1 MAINGK
7 QKPSEANGGSIVK
20 QGFDVYV
27 DLQYSNGRVQ
37 SETFTEEPW
46 KHFGNP
52 VSAYLSSR
60 REKLGEFQK
69 MEIDHPESWKRIERE
84 RDRIAALRKRFKG
97 NELKESLME
106 DLNTARKALRD
117 VLWGNISEHEKE
129 VKNNRFIN
137 QKQRSARLEVLK
149 RLKCAKRPTEE
160 SEEVTR
166 KREETEGFKA
176 GVMYF
181 KKWGNAWEGHSHEN
195 CEETYPNQKLSI
207 QKILDPKNA
216 KNPLA
221 HKPRGDELRYFHFPA
236 NNMEW
241 IEKAMNILICGD
253 SAIFD
258 STAQTGKILARGF
271 WRGQM
276 YGSGERGI
284 TSHGTRHAKKM
295 ATGPIHTRHMRSRCA
310 VIPRGKL
317 LYQEFR
323 EDTYL
328 ILEMPANPNLQLQDA
343 TRSVP
348 DQSKNEG
355 KDIAIFLPYLHWETS
370 SRRAKMTEIVDEVI
384 RPQGQK
390 KVDDQNMA
398 DIVENK
404 RKPTGKRPEYR
415 HYIGNYLIAIAKVA
429 EEMDYEDDEHLLRE
443 SISAKAPLHARRT
456 LDQYYFPTLE
466 DTSMRD
472 RDQVVYR
479 GTKYGSP
486 RVVMVDQL
494 WLWIMNDNDGEET
507 NQTHPASTRVY
518 GCALNRKR
526 LALYTISCSRVF
538 FDRTKPL
545 DQRPEVMDLFASAIG
560 QVTEQTTVAYES
572 FWHNL
577 SIESSINPSVDGN
590 ISHHRRLDINPEGVI
605 LQEAQDIA
613 EELRMMG
620 QVFTDQWKVTKDLR
634 RYLRY
639 PEGEGIE
646 QPRELAALEKLI
658 VRLLNQRDSVKQHFQ
673 ETSVEKAHNPASQ
686 TAINLQ
692 SAAYEAEV
700 LLENIEDRRAEIQ
713 DLESSALRI
722 CQQLEGLL
730 SLKQQQA
737 SIVEA
742 KAALLRA
749 DESYKQGRAIMAFT
763 LVTIFFLPLGFVA
776 TFFGMNNREINGA
789 DWLSLD
795 EQIRYMFIVTIATV
809 IIIVSV
815 AFSAWPRAA
824 VRLLVHVPF
833 VWFGEHTG
841 LYKYWKASPVHHEKL
856 ERRASRFL
864 GEAERRKL
872 KRKHPSNINHD
883 RITRS
888 YNNSM
893 AREDK
898 ETTPRNSWRD
908 RLGISKQVPETAA
921 TV

>member
-1 MAINGK
+1 M
-7 QKPSEANGGSIVK
+7 
-20 QGFDVYV
+20 
-27 DLQYSNGRVQ
+27 
-37 SETFTEEPW
+37 
-46 KHFGNP
+46 
-52 VSAYLSSR
+52 
-60 REKLGEFQK
+60 
-69 MEIDHPESWKRIERE
+69 
-84 RDRIAALRKRFKG
+84 
-97 NELKESLME
+97 
-106 DLNTARKALRD
+106 
-117 VLWGNISEHEKE
+117 
-129 VKNNRFIN
+129 
-137 QKQRSARLEVLK
+137 
-149 RLKCAKRPTEE
+149 
-160 SEEVTR
+160 
-166 KREETEGFKA
+166 
-176 GVMYF
+176 
-181 KKWGNAWEGHSHEN
+181 
-195 CEETYPNQKLSI
+195 
-207 QKILDPKNA
+207 KIL
-216 KNPLA
+216 
-221 HKPRGDELRYFHFPA
+221 
-236 NNMEW
+236 
-241 IEKAMNILICGD
+241 CGD
-253 SAIFD
+253 SARSD
-258 STAQTGKILARGF
+258 TTAQTGKILARGF

-295 ATGPIHTRHMRSRCA
+295 ATGPIHARHMRSRCS
-310 VIPRGKL
+310 VIPRANSKL
-317 LYQEFR
+317 K
-323 EDTYL
+323 
-328 ILEMPANPNLQLQDA
+328 LQDA
-343 TRSVP
+343 TCNVP

-370 SRRAKMTEIVDEVI
+370 SRRAKMAEIVDEVI
-384 RPQGQK
+384 RPQGQE
-390 KVDDQNMA
+390 KVDQQSLA

-404 RKPTGKRPEYR
+404 RKPTGKKPEYR
-415 HYIGNYLIAIAKVA
+415 HYIGNYLMAVAKVA
-429 EEMDYEDDEHLLRE
+429 EEMDYEDDEHLLRK
-443 SISAKAPLHARRT
+443 SIRAQAPLHTRRT

-466 DTSMRD
+466 DTSLRD

-494 WLWIMNDNDGEET
+494 WLWILNDNTIITSFPRRWGRNKPDPSGVHKSLRVRLEQEEISSI
-507 NQTHPASTRVY
+507 HH
-518 GCALNRKR
+518 
-526 LALYTISCSRVF
+526 LALIIIDQCSRVF
-538 FDRTKPL
+538 FERTKPL

-560 QVTEQTTVAYES
+560 HVTEQTTVAYES
-572 FWHNL
+572 FWRNL

-620 QVFTDQWKVTKDLR
+620 QVFTDQWKVTKDLK
-634 RYLRY
+634 RYLKY
-639 PEGEGIE
+639 PEGEGNE

-658 VRLLNQRDSVKQHFQ
+658 VRLLSQQDSVKQHSPD
-673 ETSVEKAHNPASQ
+673 TSVNSQDTSVKEVNNPTSQ
-686 TAINLQ
+686 TATNLQ
-692 SAAYEAEV
+692 SAAYEAAV

-856 ERRASRFL
+856 DRRAARFL

-872 KRKHPSNINHD
+872 KKKHLSNINHD
-883 RITRS
+883 RIARS
-888 YNNSM
+888 CDNPTG
-893 AREDK
+893 REVK
-898 ETTPRNSWRD
+898 ETMPRSSWRD
-908 RLGISKQVPETAA
+908 RLRINKEVPETAIFA

>member
-7 QKPSEANGGSIVK
+7 QKPSEANGGSFEK

-37 SETFTEEPW
+37 SETFNKEPW

-69 MEIDHPESWKRIERE
+69 MKAEPWESVERE
-84 RDRIAALRKRFKG
+84 RNRIAALRKRFRE
-97 NELKESLME
+97 NDLKRSLMD
-106 DLNTARKALRD
+106 DLDAARKALRD
-117 VLWGNISEHEKE
+117 VLWGDISEHEKE
-129 VKNNRFIN
+129 VNNNRSIN
-137 QKQRSARLEVLK
+137 QKQRSAQLEVLK
-149 RLKCAKRPTEE
+149 RLKCAKPPTEE
-160 SEEVTR
+160 NEWITG
-166 KREETEGFKA
+166 KREETEGFRA

-181 KKWGNAWEGHSHEN
+181 RKSKLGNAWKGHSHEH
-195 CEETYPNQKLSI
+195 CDETYPNQKLSI

-216 KNPLA
+216 ENPLA
-221 HKPRGDELRYFHFPA
+221 QMPHGDELRYFHFPA

-241 IEKAMNILICGD
+241 IEKAMNILCGD
-253 SAIFD
+253 SARSD
-258 STAQTGKILARGF
+258 TTAQTGKILARGF

-284 TSHGTRHAKKM
+284 ASHGTRHAKKM
-295 ATGPIHTRHMRSRCA
+295 ATGPIHARHMRSRCS
-310 VIPRGKL
+310 VIPR
-317 LYQEFR
+317 
-323 EDTYL
+323 
-328 ILEMPANPNLQLQDA
+328 ANSNLKLQDA
-343 TRSVP
+343 ARSVP

-370 SRRAKMTEIVDEVI
+370 SRRAKMVEIMDEVI

-390 KVDDQNMA
+390 KVNHPNMA

-404 RKPTGKRPEYR
+404 RNPTGKEPKYR
-415 HYIGNYLIAIAKVA
+415 HYIGNYLMAIAKVA
-429 EEMDYEDDEHLLRE
+429 EEMDYEDDEHLLRK

-466 DTSMRD
+466 DTSVRD

-494 WLWIMNDNDGEET
+494 WLWIMNDNTIITSFPRRWGRNKPDPSGVHKSLRVRLEQEEISSI
-507 NQTHPASTRVY
+507 HH
-518 GCALNRKR
+518 
-526 LALYTISCSRVF
+526 LALIIIDQCSRVF
-538 FDRTKPL
+538 FERTKPL

-590 ISHHRRLDINPEGVI
+590 ISNPRRLDINPEGVI

-613 EELRMMG
+613 EELRMMS
-620 QVFTDQWKVTKDLR
+620 QVFTDQWKVTKDLK
-634 RYLRY
+634 RYLKY

-658 VRLLNQRDSVKQHFQ
+658 VRLLNQRDSVKQHVQ
-673 ETSVEKAHNPASQ
+673 ETSVEKVHNPASQ
-686 TAINLQ
+686 TAISLQ
-692 SAAYEAEV
+692 SAAYEAAV

-742 KAALLRA
+742 KAALRRA
-749 DESYKQGRAIMAFT
+749 DETYKQGRAIMAFT

-795 EQIRYMFIVTIATV
+795 EQIRYMFIVTVATV

-824 VRLLVHVPF
+824 ARLLVHVPF

-856 ERRASRFL
+856 DRRASRFL
-864 GEAERRKL
+864 GEAKRRKL
-872 KRKHPSNINHD
+872 KRKQPS
-883 RITRS
+883 TG
-888 YNNSM
+888 
-893 AREDK
+893 REVK
-898 ETTPRNSWRD
+898 ETMPRSSWRD
-908 RLGISKQVPETAA
+908 RLGINKEVPETAIFA